1 MVSFEVKSD
10 FVKDSF
16 PEVYDLFISELRN
29 SNSRSN
35 DISVDKIRWF
45 ISWGFFVKKAKTI
58 EEMNQRDI
66 NYHEKLKLPYDQ
78 RVELELSRI
87 RVDILMKAGSFVRG
101 DRFNNTSEFIE
112 SMAREVVK
120 SMMVDEQEVLCY
132 PNVIESISEFI
143 EFFKE
148 NEESVEDF
156 LDLDLILDKIN
167 NSGMKS
173 LTKRELNFLEKK
185 SKESK

>member
-10 FVKDSF
+10 FVKESF
-16 PEVYDLFISELRN
+16 PEVYKMFISELRN
-29 SNSRSN
+29 SDSKNN
-35 DISVDKIRWF
+35 DMNDEKIRWF
-45 ISWGFFVKKAKTI
+45 ISWGFFVKKAKTQ
-58 EEMNQRDI
+58 EEIIQRDI
-66 NYHEKLKLPYDQ
+66 NYNEKLKMLYDE
-78 RVELELSRI
+78 RVELEISRI

-120 SMMVDEQEVLCY
+120 SMMVDEQEILCD
-132 PNVIESISEFI
+132 PLVIESISEFI

-148 NEESVEDF
+148 NEESVDEI

-167 NSGMKS
+167 KSGMKS
-173 LTKRELNFLEKK
+173 LTKKELNFLEKK
-185 SKESK
+185 SKENK